1 MICSNLFIIHRHS
14 VNNKYE
20 LKQLMGYWRSFAVDI
35 CYYDSL
41 AVPYSQAVQLCAENT
56 EYKEG
61 LDCLMEKGFWMGK
74 GKCYRSMREVSEEI
88 GTNIFSCLLSFSTT
102 LHCSRYPY
110 HMATKD
116 RNYDFCWQKK
126 KKKATEHSHSYLSL
140 WRTLNLAWAS
150 LNFRN

>member
-41 AVPYSQAVQLCAENT
+41 VVPYSQAVQLCAENT

-61 LDCLMEKGFWMGK
+61 LDCFMEKRF
-74 GKCYRSMREVSEEI
+74 
-88 GTNIFSCLLSFSTT
+88 
-102 LHCSRYPY
+102 
-110 HMATKD
+110 
-116 RNYDFCWQKK
+116 
-126 KKKATEHSHSYLSL
+126 
-140 WRTLNLAWAS
+140 
-150 LNFRN
+150 

>member
-41 AVPYSQAVQLCAENT
+41 VVPYSQAVQLCAENT

-61 LDCLMEKGFWMGK
+61 LDYFMENRFWMGK
-74 GKCYRSMREVSEEI
+74 GKCYRNMRKVLEEI
-88 GTNIFSCLLSFSTT
+88 GIKTFWFLLSFSTT
-102 LHCSRYPY
+102 LHCSRCPY
-110 HMATKD
+110 HTSWTTKD
-116 RNYDFCWQKK
+116 RNYDLSTRKTTK
-126 KKKATEHSHSYLSL
+126 HSHSYLL
-140 WRTLNLAWAS
+140 FWRTLNLAWAI
-150 LNFRN
+150 L